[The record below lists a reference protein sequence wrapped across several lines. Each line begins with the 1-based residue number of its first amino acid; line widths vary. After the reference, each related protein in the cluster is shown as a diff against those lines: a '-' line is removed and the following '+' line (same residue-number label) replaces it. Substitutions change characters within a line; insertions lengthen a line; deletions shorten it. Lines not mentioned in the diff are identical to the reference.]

1 MEAAVALPHALA
13 AHSITVPHLSH
24 NYPTSPQHSHSRP
37 TNKARDGRDHL
48 DGAPDVYVVGTAA
61 VSSGLQ
67 SLIQV
72 LIGHNGAEDQDQA
85 AQDIDDFLDLRRDA
99 LRSTSTSLSTS
110 IGMTVLGPVQASSG
124 IDP

>member
-61 VSSGLQ
+61 VRSVALV
-67 SLIQV
+67 V
-72 LIGHNGAEDQDQA
+72 L
-85 AQDIDDFLDLRRDA
+85 LLRRVESNA
-99 LRSTSTSLSTS
+99 VYGAVECVCLSCPLRPLHPGCLCRPEELLNQIYFWLSFTK
-110 IGMTVLGPVQASSG
+110 
-124 IDP
+124 